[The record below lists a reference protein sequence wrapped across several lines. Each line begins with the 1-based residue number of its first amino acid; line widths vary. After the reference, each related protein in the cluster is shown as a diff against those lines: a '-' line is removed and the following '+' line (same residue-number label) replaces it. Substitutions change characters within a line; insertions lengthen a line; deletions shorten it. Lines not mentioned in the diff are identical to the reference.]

1 MYTNNTHINLPLEAL
16 FGISKEALFVLELGT
31 AEVLAMSPCFE
42 TLENYY
48 TTIIKYWNDE
58 HKDYLI
64 HPDDRAKRAAFTR
77 ELAEADGD
85 ELRKLDFRVL
95 NPEGSWE
102 RLSICFMLIKRDP
115 AEFPSLALGS
125 LTPAKESKPADRS
138 YDEMGLKELSE
149 KEEEYKILLA
159 ATADV
164 IWKYDATTNISK
176 ASLLSKKVTLP
187 EIEQG
192 EKLWIDAVH
201 KDDWEHATTLWLK
214 ANVEKKSYAFR
225 VRIKVQGDTYKWVDS
240 RGVPILNAEGD
251 IKKWIGTLTDIH
263 EQVLAEKATAQ
274 KLQQLQLENERL
286 QKQNAPVDSL
296 CPVVNDRP
304 TSVNKAADHRD
315 AATST

>member
-1 MYTNNTHINLPLEAL
+1 MNTKNTNINVPIEAL
-16 FGISKEALFVLELGT
+16 FRISKEALFVLELST

-42 TLENYY
+42 SLENYY

-64 HPDDRAKRAAFTR
+64 HPDDRAKRAAFSR
-77 ELAEADGD
+77 ALAESEGD
-85 ELRKLDFRVL
+85 ELKKLDFRVR

-102 RLSICFMLIKRDP
+102 SVSICFKLIKRDL
-115 AEFPSLALGS
+115 ADVPSLALGS
-125 LTPAKESKPADRS
+125 LTLTKESKLADRS
-138 YDEMGLKELSE
+138 YDEMGLMELSE

-164 IWKYDATTNISK
+164 VWEYDATTNISK
-176 ASLLSKKVTLP
+176 ASLLSKKVILP
-187 EIEQG
+187 EIELG

-214 ANVEKKSYAFR
+214 ANVEKKSYVFP

-240 RGVPILNAEGD
+240 RGVPILNVEGD
-251 IKKWIGTLTDIH
+251 IKKWIGTLTDTH

-286 QKQNAPVDSL
+286 QKQNAPIDSL
-296 CPVVNDRP
+296 CMVVNDRK